1 MYDWVNDSF
10 NTIGGECPHE
20 CSYCHPAG
28 TKVMM
33 GDYTQK
39 PIEKV
44 QIGDEIIGLQKITIN
59 GKTKGYLK
67 FLKTKVVDLST
78 RYART
83 LKFETVDGNLI
94 CTPEHP
100 LLGSTEKRNGTDWKA
115 AKAFS
120 PYEHLRYVSSSV
132 KGVSRSPI
140 LSISAHKNEIV
151 YNLQTESEN
160 FIANG
165 FVVHNCYVKKFRFPA
180 LRKKYSG
187 EPRLY
192 ENELKRNLGRNKI
205 WFVGSCFD
213 LFADGVEDVWIAK
226 TLEHCRSFPDNKYLF
241 QTKNPG
247 GMYDWID
254 EFPKNS
260 IIGTTIETN
269 RFYADYMGKA
279 PLPQNRAFF
288 MKKIADAGFVTMVT
302 IEPIIAFKLDFLV
315 DLVRQCHP
323 QWINIGADSQ
333 KSGLPEPTGI
343 EVEALIAELKK
354 FTEVKIKKN
363 LRRLML

>member
-1 MYDWVNDSF
+1 MPKKGNMYDWVNDSF
-10 NTIGGECPHE
+10 NTIGGECPHK
-20 CSYCHPAG
+20 CSY
-28 TKVMM
+28 
-33 GDYTQK
+33 
-39 PIEKV
+39 
-44 QIGDEIIGLQKITIN
+44 
-59 GKTKGYLK
+59 
-67 FLKTKVVDLST
+67 
-78 RYART
+78 
-83 LKFETVDGNLI
+83 
-94 CTPEHP
+94 
-100 LLGSTEKRNGTDWKA
+100 
-115 AKAFS
+115 
-120 PYEHLRYVSSSV
+120 
-132 KGVSRSPI
+132 
-140 LSISAHKNEIV
+140 
-151 YNLQTESEN
+151 
-160 FIANG
+160 
-165 FVVHNCYVKKFRFPA
+165 CYVKKFRFPA

-323 QWINIGADSQ
+323 QWVNIGADSQ